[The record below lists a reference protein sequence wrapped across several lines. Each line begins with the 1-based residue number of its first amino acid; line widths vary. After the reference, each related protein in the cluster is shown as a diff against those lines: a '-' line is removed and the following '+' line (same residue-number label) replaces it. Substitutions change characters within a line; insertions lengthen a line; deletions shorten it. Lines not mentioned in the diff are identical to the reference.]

1 MTPKHF
7 TATLYYAKYFMK
19 RLTAMVSKPHTF
31 FTSWMRGLI
40 AWSKVVVPQ
49 VFSINLSFDTN
60 MLLSLSIQHN
70 S

>member
-40 AWSKVVVPQ
+40 A
-49 VFSINLSFDTN
+49 
-60 MLLSLSIQHN
+60 
-70 S
+70 